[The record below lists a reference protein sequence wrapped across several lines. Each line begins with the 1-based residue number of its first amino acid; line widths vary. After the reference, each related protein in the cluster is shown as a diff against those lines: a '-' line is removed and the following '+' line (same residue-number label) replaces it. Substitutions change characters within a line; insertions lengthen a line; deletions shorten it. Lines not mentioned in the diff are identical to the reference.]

1 MEINARNQAAREKMI
16 ELAEAKERKKNDL
29 MESDSKWKNTLPKQ
43 QQVVSKEQIN
53 KIIEQEAFKKKPQ
66 PSKNIVD
73 YTPTKEPL
81 QITTKKLESPNTR
94 LDYTEIPI

>member
-53 KIIEQEAFKKKPQ
+53 KIIEQ
-66 PSKNIVD
+66 
-73 YTPTKEPL
+73 
-81 QITTKKLESPNTR
+81 
-94 LDYTEIPI
+94 